1 VVGVFVDLVLF
12 FCGLFISYYVNVGNF
27 LLWSSYAGAI
37 GKWLVGV
44 VV

>member
-1 VVGVFVDLVLF
+1 VVGAFVDLVFF

-27 LLWSSYAGAI
+27 LLWSSYVGATS
-37 GKWLVGV
+37 KWLVGV